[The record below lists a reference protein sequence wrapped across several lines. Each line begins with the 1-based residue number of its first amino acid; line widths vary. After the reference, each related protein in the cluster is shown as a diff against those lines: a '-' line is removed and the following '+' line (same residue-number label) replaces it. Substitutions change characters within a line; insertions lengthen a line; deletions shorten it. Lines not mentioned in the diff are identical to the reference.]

1 MTVTKATLIKDVQRT
16 ILVTT
21 VPKTPTVS
29 NTENITLTQNAFVK
43 RDTKKKMIN
52 VCGPTHAKNATLT
65 PFATRHPTT
74 PPPAPASPVS
84 KETVIFVNQILV
96 TIVIKMQF
104 VTRLVMVP
112 NRANVNKGG
121 LETEKRAKKTHAT
134 TVMTMLSAKMTMVS
148 KR

>member
-1 MTVTKATLIKDVQRT
+1 MVTKETPIKDAQRT

-29 NTENITLTQNAFVK
+29 NTANITRTQNAFVK
-43 RDTKKKMIN
+43 KDIKKKMTN
-52 VCGPTHAKNATLT
+52 VCGPTHAKNVTLT
-65 PFATRHPTT
+65 PFVTRHPTT

-84 KETVIFVNQILV
+84 KETDIFVNQILV

-121 LETEKRAKKTHAT
+121 SETGKRAKKTHAT